1 MASHLQTLIA
11 YLSAHPELALI
22 AVFGASFLEA
32 LAIVGTFVP
41 GSTIVFAGGTLIGL
55 GAIAL
60 WPTVVVAVIGA
71 ILGDGISYWLGRHH
85 SARLRSIWPLKS
97 RPDLL
102 ERGQVFFARH
112 GGKSVFLGRFLSPTR
127 AVVPVIA
134 GMSHMP
140 IGSFYL
146 MNVLSAFAWAALHL
160 LPGMLFGASV
170 SLAGAISARLGILLV
185 AAVLSIWAVAWL
197 VRQTYDHVLPH
208 VRRWR
213 DRLVQWA
220 VPRTGL
226 PSRVVMS
233 LLDPARPESTGL
245 LIAAVVLLGSAW
257 LFFGTLEDVVSRDPL
272 MLLDQAVFTT
282 LRGLRTDWLDSV
294 MVTITELGSAAV
306 AIPVIATVAVLLGL
320 ARCWRTLAYW
330 LAAVGFEQVLVWIL
344 KVTVGRARPTNIYTG
359 IEQFSFPS
367 GHAAS
372 SIVLYGFLAYL
383 LARGKSNR
391 QKLVIALL
399 ATLAVLLISFSRI
412 YLGAHW
418 MSDVLGSLTLG
429 AAWIAVLS
437 IAYTQHVQRER
448 VPMHALWLGTLGA
461 VVVAGSLFV
470 ISHHARDMTRYA
482 AVYGNVTQVDLPSWR
497 LGGWQQ
503 LPRYRVDL
511 EGEPEEPM
519 LLQWAGRR
527 DEVASALDSAGW
539 RRPVSWSAATALAWL
554 VPDPDPSRLPVLP
567 KFHEGSPETFSF
579 VRQVNPHQRLVVRFW
594 QSAFDVGTGDGQR
607 RVWLGTVSMENT
619 RRVAGFITLIQTA
632 PDASMP
638 VRVLEQTLSE
648 KVLTVQIKQVS
659 DPPVLLVW

>member
-102 ERGQVFFARH
+102 ERGQLFFARH

-185 AAVLSIWAVAWL
+185 AAVLSIWAVVWL

-245 LIAAVVLLGSAW
+245 LIAALVLLGSAW
-257 LFFGTLEDVVSRDPL
+257 VFFGTLEDVVSRDTL
-272 MLLDQAVFTT
+272 TLLDQAVFTT
-282 LRGLRTDWLDSV
+282 LQGLRTDWLDHV

-306 AIPVIATVAVLLGL
+306 AIPVIATVSVVLGL
-320 ARCWRTLAYW
+320 TRCWRTLAYW

-344 KVTVGRARPTNIYTG
+344 KLTVGRARPTNIYTG
-359 IEQFSFPS
+359 LEQFSFPS

-372 SIVLYGFLAYL
+372 SIVLYGFLGYL
-383 LARGKSNR
+383 LARGKSNQ

-461 VVVAGSLFV
+461 LVVAGSLV
-470 ISHHARDMTRYA
+470 VASQHARDMTRYA
-482 AVYGNVTQVDLPSWR
+482 AVHGSATQVDLPSWR

-503 LPRYRVDL
+503 LPKYRVDL
-511 EGEPEEPM
+511 EGAPEEPIS
-519 LLQWAGRR
+519 LQWAGRQ
-527 DEVASALDSAGW
+527 DEIASALDSAGW

-554 VPDPDPSRLPVLP
+554 VPDPNISRLSVLP
-567 KFHEGSPETFSF
+567 KFHQGSSEAFSF
-579 VRQVNPHQRLVVRFW
+579 VRHVNPQQRLVLRFW
-594 QSAFDVGTGDGQR
+594 RSEFETGPEGGQR

-632 PDASMP
+632 PDASTP
-638 VRVLEQTLSE
+638 VRGLEQTLSE
-648 KVLTVQIKQVS
+648 KVLTVQTKQVS
-659 DPPVLLVW
+659 DPPVLLIW

>member
-1 MASHLQTLIA
+1 MASHLQTLIE
-11 YLSAHPELALI
+11 YLSAHPELALG

-32 LAIVGTFVP
+32 LAVVGTFIP
-41 GSTIVFAGGTLIGL
+41 GSTIVFAGGTVIGV

-60 WPTVVVAVIGA
+60 WPIAAVAVAGA
-71 ILGDGISYWLGRHH
+71 ILGDGISYWLGWHH

-112 GGKSVFLGRFLSPTR
+112 GGKSVFLGRLLSPTR
-127 AVVPVIA
+127 AVVPMIA

-140 IGSFYL
+140 RGSFYL

-185 AAVLSIWAVAWL
+185 ATVLSIWGVTWL
-197 VRQTYDHVLPH
+197 VRQIYNHLLPH
-208 VRRWR
+208 ARRWR
-213 DRLVQWA
+213 DQLVQWA
-220 VPRTGL
+220 RPRTDM
-226 PSRVVMS
+226 PSRVVVS

-245 LIAAVVLLGSAW
+245 LIAAIALLGSAW

-272 MLLDQAVFTT
+272 TVLDQAVFTT
-282 LRGLRTDWLDSV
+282 LQGLRTDWFDSV

-306 AIPVIATVAVLLGL
+306 AIPVIATVAVVLGL
-320 ARCWRTLAYW
+320 ARCWRTLGYW
-330 LAAVGFEQVLVWIL
+330 LAAAGFEQVLVWIL
-344 KVTVGRARPTNIYTG
+344 KLTVGRARPTSVYTG

-429 AAWIAVLS
+429 GAWVAILS
-437 IAYTQHVQRER
+437 IAYTQHLRSER
-448 VPMHALWLGTLGA
+448 VPTHALWFGTLGML
-461 VVVAGSLFV
+461 VVAGALV
-470 ISHHARDMTRYA
+470 VGSHHGRDMKRYA
-482 AVYGNVTQVDLPSWR
+482 VHGNATRVDLPSWR
-497 LGGWQQ
+497 LGGWRQ

-511 EGEPEEPM
+511 EGEPEEPIS
-519 LLQWAGRR
+519 LQWAGRQ
-527 DEVASALDSAGW
+527 DEVVSVLNSAGW

-554 VPDPDPSRLPVLP
+554 APDPDISRLPVLP
-567 KFHEGSPETFSF
+567 KFRQGSPETFSF
-579 VRQVNPHQRLVVRFW
+579 VRRVNPHQRLVLRFW
-594 QSAFDVGTGDGQR
+594 QSAFDAGTAGGQR
-607 RVWLGTVSMENT
+607 RV
-619 RRVAGFITLIQTA
+619 
-632 PDASMP
+632 
-638 VRVLEQTLSE
+638 
-648 KVLTVQIKQVS
+648 
-659 DPPVLLVW
+659 